1 MGDPKKYTKTF
12 VAEDWQLTVLLYN
25 FDVGSAALKPEHVQY
40 LEANA
45 RPFLKRGF
53 TSTIIGLASRTGP
66 DGYNMTLSKSRAA
79 KVADA
84 LQKLD
89 FSRLLEDIQ
98 IGAGEDAAALF
109 GAPDK
114 VEADQWRGVLLSIF
128 DPDRAPKPKTK
139 GREYDRLYIYDNTVA
154 SVRDMINANDNVHT
168 YLFPVNGGP
177 FKLSEALAE
186 LVRTGNTYKAAIFL
200 SHGKSGKVAF
210 DGDELGVQQ
219 LKWYFENKGI
229 EKLFPRYTRMYFAGC
244 NVAEGDEGWAFL
256 EAAGR
261 TLLKVGG
268 GLVFGWTSL
277 GVAVPSWF
285 RPGTGN
291 IVHLWGDVRNVTI
304 KPGGE
309 VEARESD

>member
-1 MGDPKKYTKTF
+1 MADPKKYTKTF

-25 FDVGSAALKPEHVQY
+25 FDVGESVLKPEHQQY
-40 LEANA
+40 LESNA

-53 TSTIIGLASRTGP
+53 TSTIVGLASRTGP
-66 DGYNMTLSKSRAA
+66 DAYNMTLSKARAA

-89 FSRLLEDIQ
+89 FSRLLESVQ
-98 IGAGEDAAALF
+98 IGAGEEAAALL
-109 GAPDK
+109 GDADK
-114 VEADQWRGVLLSIF
+114 TESDQFRGVLLSIF
-128 DPDRAPKPKTK
+128 DPDRVPKPKQK
-139 GREYDRLYIYDNTVA
+139 GREYDRLYIYDNTVPA
-154 SVRDMINANDNVHT
+154 VRDLINANDNVHT
-168 YLFPVNGGP
+168 YLFPVNGGSYV
-177 FKLSEALAE
+177 LSEGLAE
-186 LVRTGNTYKAAIFL
+186 LARTGNTYKAAIFL
-200 SHGKSGKVAF
+200 THGASGKIAF
-210 DGDELGVQQ
+210 DGNDLAPPQF
-219 LKWYFENKGI
+219 KMYFENKGI
-229 EKLFPRYTRMYFAGC
+229 EKLFPRQTRLYFAGC
-244 NVAEGDEGWAFL
+244 NVAAGDAGWDFL

-268 GLVFGWTSL
+268 GLVFGWTSY

-309 VEARESD
+309 VEARATD